1 MNCLTKLSHPN
12 FPTLHSGKVRDSL
25 RFDEHSR
32 LIVVTDRIS
41 AFNLKIK
48 TPIPHKG
55 AVLTAIAN
63 FWFSQTQ
70 HIIPNHII
78 RQIDPNITL
87 VKEAQPIKVEMV
99 VRAYLTGSMWRG
111 YQDGQ
116 RTFSGVSVPNGM
128 QQNQAFP
135 TPIITPTTKD
145 DFDTEVDEQMI
156 IENGLA
162 SPQIYEQMKQASLA
176 LFGFGSQYL
185 AQRGIILVDTKYE
198 FGLLNGQ
205 LILIDEIQTP
215 DSSRF
220 WRTTDYQTNPQT
232 AEQID
237 KEFLRQW
244 LLKNTINGEIPTI
257 LPDEIANETSRRYQE
272 IYQIITG
279 TPFVPPQGDIME
291 RINQNLQQLLN
302 NTI

>member
-1 MNCLTKLSHPN
+1 MNCLTKLSHPS

>member
-1 MNCLTKLSHPN
+1 MNCLTKLSHPS

-116 RTFSGVSVPNGM
+116 RTFSGVSVPDGM
-128 QQNQAFP
+128 VQNQAFP

-244 LLKNTINGEIPTI
+244 LLKNTINGEIPTT

-291 RINQNLQQLLN
+291 RINQNLQKLLD

>member
-25 RFDEHSR
+25 RFDQHSR

-63 FWFSQTQ
+63 FWFSKTT

-87 VKEAQPIKVEMV
+87 VKEAKPIKVEMV
-99 VRAYLTGSMWRG
+99 VRGYLTGSMWRG

-116 RTFSGVSVPNGM
+116 RTFSGVSVPDGM
-128 QQNQAFP
+128 VLNQAFS

-145 DFDTEVDEQMI
+145 DFDTEVTEQMI
-156 IENGLA
+156 VENGLA
-162 SPQIYEQMKQASLA
+162 SPQIYEQMKKTTLA
-176 LFGFGSQYL
+176 LFNFGSQYL

-198 FGLLNGQ
+198 FGLLDGQ
-205 LILIDEIQTP
+205 LILIDEIHTP

-220 WRTTDYQTNPQT
+220 WRTTDYHANPQT

-244 LLKNTINGEIPTI
+244 LLKNTIDGKIPTV
-257 LPDEIANETSRRYQE
+257 LPNDIANETSQRYQE
-272 IYQIITG
+272 IYQIVTD
-279 TPFVPPQGDIME
+279 TPFVAPQGDINE
-291 RINQNLQQLLN
+291 RIAQNLQKLIDKQL
-302 NTI
+302 

>member
-1 MNCLTKLSHPN
+1 MNCLTKLSHPS

-220 WRTTDYQTNPQT
+220 WRTTDYQANPQT

-244 LLKNTINGEIPTI
+244 LLKNTINGEIPTT

-291 RINQNLQQLLN
+291 RINQNLQKLLD

>member
-1 MNCLTKLSHPN
+1 MNCLTKLSHPS

-220 WRTTDYQTNPQT
+220 WRTTDYQANPQT

-244 LLKNTINGEIPTI
+244 LLKNTINGEIPTT
-257 LPDEIANETSRRYQE
+257 LPNEIANETSRRYQE

-291 RINQNLQQLLN
+291 RINQNLQKLLD

>member
-63 FWFSQTQ
+63 FWFSKTQ

-99 VRAYLTGSMWRG
+99 VRGYLTGSMWRG

-116 RTFSGVSVPNGM
+116 RTFSGVSVPDGM
-128 QQNQAFP
+128 VLNQAFA

-145 DFDTEVDEQMI
+145 DFDTEVTEQTI
-156 IENGLA
+156 VENGLA
-162 SPQIYEQMKQASLA
+162 SPQIYEQMKQATFA
-176 LFGFGSQYL
+176 LFDFGSQYL

-198 FGLLNGQ
+198 FGLLDGQ
-205 LILIDEIQTP
+205 LILIDEIHTP

-220 WRTTDYQTNPQT
+220 WRTTDYHANPQT

-244 LLKNTINGEIPTI
+244 LLKNTVDGKIPTI
-257 LPDEIANETSRRYQE
+257 LPNDIANETSRRYQE
-272 IYQIITG
+272 IYQIVTD
-279 TPFVPPQGDIME
+279 TAFVAPQGDINE
-291 RINQNLQQLLN
+291 RIAQNLQKLIDKQL
-302 NTI
+302 

>member
-25 RFDEHSR
+25 RFDAHSR

-48 TPIPHKG
+48 TPILHKG

-63 FWFSQTQ
+63 FWFSKTQ

-78 RQIDPNITL
+78 RQVDPNITL

-99 VRAYLTGSMWRG
+99 VRGYLTGSMWRG

-116 RTFSGVSVPNGM
+116 RTFSGVSLPDGM
-128 QQNQAFP
+128 VLNQAFS

-145 DFDTEVDEQMI
+145 DFDTEVTEQMI
-156 IENGLA
+156 VENGLA
-162 SPQIYEQMKQASLA
+162 SWEIYEQMEQATFA
-176 LFGFGSQYL
+176 LFNFGSQYL

-198 FGLLNGQ
+198 FGLLDEQ
-205 LILIDEIQTP
+205 LILIDEIHTP

-220 WRTTDYQTNPQT
+220 WRTTDYHANPQT

-244 LLKNTINGEIPTI
+244 LLKNTIDGRIPTI
-257 LPDEIANETSRRYQE
+257 LPDDIANETSRRYQE
-272 IYQIITG
+272 IYQIVTD
-279 TPFVPPQGDIME
+279 TPFVAPQGDINE
-291 RINQNLQQLLN
+291 RIAQNLQKLIDNQL
-302 NTI
+302 